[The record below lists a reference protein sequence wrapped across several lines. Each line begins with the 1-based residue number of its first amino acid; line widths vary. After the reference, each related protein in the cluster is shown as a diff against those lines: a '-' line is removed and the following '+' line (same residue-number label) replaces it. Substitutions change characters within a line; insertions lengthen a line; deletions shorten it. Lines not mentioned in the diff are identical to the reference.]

1 MNQNTISFSQYF
13 NNWLYGKDGYY
24 SNYKDIGK
32 NGDFYT
38 AVSSSK
44 FFGGSIGKRVVDII
58 EEGFLN
64 KNSSI
69 IEIGAHHGYLLAD
82 IIQFIFTLKPDLIN
96 TLTFIIIEK
105 HESLRKK
112 QKEYFFQC
120 FGNDINLIHY
130 SDITQIKEESAF
142 IVANEIYDAFA
153 CDLVY
158 TGKQNQLQKA
168 IVNNHKISFV
178 DNDDIY
184 LKNYCD
190 KYNVTKG
197 EVSRGYEEFAKEIS
211 DSINKFEF
219 ITFDYG
225 EKYPRN
231 DFSCRVY
238 EKHAVFPIFDQ
249 DINLEKL
256 YEKSDITYDVNFQ
269 HIIDSFEMIGIKNT
283 SYQTQ
288 LKALVSFGIIELLEI
303 LHQNVDEKTYLSEAN
318 KAKTLLTP
326 TGMGDRFKMASFRQD
341 VSLNL

>member
-1 MNQNTISFSQYF
+1 MNQDKISFNQYF
-13 NNWLYGKDGYY
+13 NNWLYGDNGYY

-38 AVSSSK
+38 SVSSSK
-44 FFGGSIGKRVVDII
+44 FFGGAIGKRVVNII
-58 EEGFLN
+58 EEGFLETN
-64 KNSSI
+64 TSI

-105 HESLRKK
+105 HEDLRRK

-120 FGNDINLIHY
+120 FGNDIKLVHY
-130 SDITQIKEESAF
+130 SNIKEFKKESAF
-142 IVANEIYDAFA
+142 IIANEIYDAFP

-158 TGKQNQLQKA
+158 TNDKNQLQQA
-168 IVNNHKISFV
+168 IINKHKISFI
-178 DNDDIY
+178 NNEDIY
-184 LKNYCD
+184 IKNYCD

-197 EVSRGYEEFAKEIS
+197 EVARGYEEFALEMS
-211 DSINKFEF
+211 ESINKFEF

-231 DFSCRVY
+231 DYSCRIY
-238 EKHAVFPIFDQ
+238 EKHNVFPIFDK
-249 DINLEKL
+249 DTDLEKL

-269 HIIDSFEMIGIKNT
+269 HIIDSFEIIGIKNI

-288 LKALVSFGIIELLEI
+288 LKALVSFGITELLEI

-318 KAKTLLTP
+318 KVKTLLTP
-326 TGMGDRFKMASFRQD
+326 TGMGERFKMVSFRQD
-341 VSLNL
+341 VSLDL